1 MIIQLDKSISE
12 CSADES
18 VRVILRQIVSA
29 LNALHDG
36 KNQSSTDVIFRDANS
51 GPVGIGT
58 DGNYYRGVIKTE
70 GETVSWDF
78 IRLGKER
85 PK

>member
-12 CSADES
+12 CNADES

-36 KNQSSTDVIFRDANS
+36 KNQSSADLVFRDANS
-51 GPVGIGT
+51 GPVGMGT
-58 DGNYYRGVIKTE
+58 DGNYYRAIVKAE
-70 GETVSWDF
+70 GGTISWDF
-78 IRLGKER
+78 VKLGKER